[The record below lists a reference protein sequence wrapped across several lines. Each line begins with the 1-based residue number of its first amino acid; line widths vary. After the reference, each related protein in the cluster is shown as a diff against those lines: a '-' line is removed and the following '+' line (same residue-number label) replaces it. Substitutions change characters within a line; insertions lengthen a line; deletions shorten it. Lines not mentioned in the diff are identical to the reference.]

1 MTIGLHNLTKR
12 PQQKHKKKRIGRGNA
27 SGKGTYSGKGIKG
40 QRSRSGGKKG
50 LFRRSIMRQLV
61 KKIPKLSGFKSQKRQ
76 RETVTL
82 LQLQNNYSSGELV
95 NLISLKKKQI
105 IPRKATSAKIVAT
118 GMLSKKL
125 IIENIPLSKGAEKI
139 VKSAGGEIK

>member
-50 LFRRSIMRQLV
+50 LLKRSIMRQLV
-61 KKIPKLSGFKSQKRQ
+61 KKIPKLGGFKSQKSP

-82 LQLQNNYSSGELV
+82 LQLQNNYSQGELV
-95 NLISLKKKQI
+95 NLISLWEKRI
-105 IPRKATSAKIVAT
+105 IPQKAKSAKIVAT

-125 IIENIPLSKGAEKI
+125 IIDHIALSKGAEEI
-139 VKSAGGEIK
+139 VKSAGGEIR

>member
-50 LFRRSIMRQLV
+50 LLRRSIMRQLV
-61 KKIPKLSGFKSQKRQ
+61 KKIPKLGGFKSQKSP

-82 LQLQNNYSSGELV
+82 LQLQNNYVAGELV
-95 NLISLKKKQI
+95 NLLSLREKRI
-105 IPRKATSAKIVAT
+105 IPRKAKSAKIVAT
-118 GMLSKKL
+118 GMLSIKL
-125 IIENIPLSKGAEKI
+125 IIDNIALSKGAEEI

>member
-50 LFRRSIMRQLV
+50 LLRRSIMRQLV
-61 KKIPKLSGFKSQKRQ
+61 KKIPKL
-76 RETVTL
+76 
-82 LQLQNNYSSGELV
+82 QLQNNYVAGELV
-95 NLISLKKKQI
+95 NLLSLREKRI
-105 IPRKATSAKIVAT
+105 IPRKAKSAKIVAT
-118 GMLSKKL
+118 GMLSIKL
-125 IIENIPLSKGAEKI
+125 IIDNIALSKGAEEI